1 MVQFAGSTGQVK
13 EPFVSSVVFMFFT
26 QGYASTV
33 SFNVPS

>member
-1 MVQFAGSTGQVK
+1 MVQFAGSTGQVE
-13 EPFVSSVVFMFFT
+13 EPFVSSVVFMLFT